1 MIKDLAQSSGEIT
14 IEDVKE
20 RLRAYRRACRRCDE
34 LEQRIA
40 RRRDDMAVPRAVR
53 ADSLP
58 GGRGNSLEAAGE
70 TVGGVEAWRGA
81 GEKIGGLERRLRADE
96 EERDAALKDVK
107 KLIDAVGNGKGSRD
121 AKDILTWRYIDGVP
135 FSAIWER
142 LYISDRSMWRKYD
155 RAVRAIADVLNALH
169 SPNGEKNE
177 E

>member
-1 MIKDLAQSSGEIT
+1 MQPISDNAQSSGEIT

-20 RLRAYRRACRRCDE
+20 RLRAYRKACRRCDE

-40 RRRDDMAVPRAVR
+40 RRRDDMTVPRAVK

-58 GGRGNSLEAAGE
+58 GGRGNSLEAA
-70 TVGGVEAWRGA
+70 V
-81 GEKIGGLERRLRADE
+81 EKIDGLERRLRADE

-155 RAVRAIADVLNALH
+155 RAVRAIADALNSH
-169 SPNGEKNE
+169 DKPEKKE
-177 E
+177 Q

>member
-1 MIKDLAQSSGEIT
+1 MQPISDGAKSSGQIT
-14 IEDVKE
+14 AEEVKE
-20 RLRAYRRACRRCDE
+20 RLRGYRRVCRRCDE

-40 RRRDDMAVPRAVR
+40 RRRDDMTVPRAVK

-58 GGRGNSLEAAGE
+58 GGRGNSLEAA
-70 TVGGVEAWRGA
+70 V
-81 GEKIGGLERRLRADE
+81 EKIDELERRLRADE
-96 EERDAALKDVK
+96 AERDAALKDVK

-155 RAVRAIADVLNALH
+155 RAVRAIADALNAL
-169 SPNGEKNE
+169 NDGTKEQ
-177 E
+177 

>member
-58 GGRGNSLEAAGE
+58 GGRGNSLEAA
-70 TVGGVEAWRGA
+70 V
-81 GEKIGGLERRLRADE
+81 EKIDGLERRLRADE